1 MPNDEYISPYQEERE
16 LIDIFG
22 DGLLKAIWNA
32 DKGFDLGLSVKR
44 YEIESRVGKIA
55 SGEDKLLKSYK
66 DLAKETLERGN
77 KERLEYQRKLKEQ
90 RLIKVED
97 TLLKSLWDAS
107 PKGSPVRSLNTF
119 EFVLLLKDFD
129 PMVLALTSPVRI
141 EPKPEGDYLL
151 LQFEQVYIRYIN
163 RSERDLRAKDKINWR
178 VPKGWFPAD
187 ETETQRQERIKA
199 KIKRTVKEPDPEDFS
214 KDLNPD
220 LSKFAVPKVEYIPDE
235 GWEPN
240 KFRMNLLDE
249 QSSWLSRNGSK
260 EEEEKFRKHQNRSDQ
275 IIESN
280 SIDPPPWFYIVQY
293 VDEIN
298 SISLEKGL
306 PITTH
311 SKAIREYRTT
321 KHEEHETF
329 KGWEE
334 VYKTT
339 EDGVR
344 QKWRDEFKIASQF
357 IYIAPD
363 TQVIEG

>member
-1 MPNDEYISPYQEERE
+1 
-16 LIDIFG
+16 
-22 DGLLKAIWNA
+22 
-32 DKGFDLGLSVKR
+32 
-44 YEIESRVGKIA
+44 
-55 SGEDKLLKSYK
+55 
-66 DLAKETLERGN
+66 
-77 KERLEYQRKLKEQ
+77 
-90 RLIKVED
+90 
-97 TLLKSLWDAS
+97 
-107 PKGSPVRSLNTF
+107 
-119 EFVLLLKDFD
+119 
-129 PMVLALTSPVRI
+129 MVLALTSPVLI

-163 RSERDLRAKDKINWR
+163 RSERDLRAKDIINWR
-178 VPKGWFPAD
+178 IPKGWFPAD

-199 KIKRTVKEPDPEDFS
+199 KIKRTVKEPNSEDFS

-240 KFRMNLLDE
+240 EFRMNLLDE
-249 QSSWLSRNGSK
+249 QARWLSRNGSK

-275 IIESN
+275 LIEKH
-280 SIDPPPWFYIVQY
+280 SIDPPSWFYIVQY
-293 VDEIN
+293 VDEIKG
-298 SISLEKGL
+298 ISLEKEL
-306 PITTH
+306 PLITHT
-311 SKAIREYRTT
+311 KAIKEYLTT

-334 VYKTT
+334 VYKNT

-344 QKWRDEFKIASQF
+344 QKWKDEFKIASQF